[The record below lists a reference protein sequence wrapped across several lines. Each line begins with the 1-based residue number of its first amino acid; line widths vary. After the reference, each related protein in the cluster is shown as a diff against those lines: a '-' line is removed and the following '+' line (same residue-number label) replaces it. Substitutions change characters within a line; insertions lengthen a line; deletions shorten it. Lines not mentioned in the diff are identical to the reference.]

1 MPALNFKLT
10 SSRLSFSAQE
20 KSDEWTLAFSGTCER
35 YGHRDTFTIQ
45 GENGSWSG
53 FGAEVTVWINLR
65 PPRAEVAG
73 IPPNSPWV
81 SSDDPRD
88 VIHITCPNEY
98 LDRPYFQV
106 SIWLPPDAY
115 ERVANVDW
123 TRQAVS
129 LWVQAPLFGT
139 GELPFVFGGD
149 PDGHDQV
156 WRIAVR
162 PYEYL
167 EEVTIS
173 LTPTAT
179 QKVSLEDQT
188 LQASADD
195 EEPATQVR
203 QILDSVERATAS
215 VGELRATIVRVAWVL
230 VAVMVI
236 SAFIR

>member
-10 SSRLSFSAQE
+10 SSRLSFSAEE

-35 YGHRDTFTIQ
+35 YQHRQTFTIQ

-53 FGAEVTVWINLR
+53 FGAEASVWIKQRR
-65 PPRAEVAG
+65 PRGEVAG
-73 IPPNSPWV
+73 IPPESPWV
-81 SSDDPRD
+81 SNDDSRD
-88 VIHITCPNEY
+88 VIHVTCPNEH
-98 LDRPYFQV
+98 LDKPYFQI

-115 ERVANVDW
+115 QRIANVDW
-123 TRQAVS
+123 TKQAVS
-129 LWVQAPLFGT
+129 LWVQTPLFGT

-162 PYEYL
+162 PYEFL
-167 EEVTIS
+167 QTATIS
-173 LTPTAT
+173 LTPTAS

-188 LQASADD
+188 FQADADD
-195 EEPATQVR
+195 EEPATQVQ
-203 QILDSVERATAS
+203 QILGSVERATAS
-215 VGELRATIVRVAWVL
+215 IGQLRATIVKVAWGLAAVL
-230 VAVMVI
+230 VL